1 MQEGSWY
8 TKAGAQGVRGVGAA
22 IKDGFQAINAVGR
35 AAQEGSSTWARSK
48 YTANYARGGFSSVVF
63 APNRK
68 EMLSSMFRSQL
79 RENSPEHIRAM
90 EKLAM
95 ERNVS
100 KGAVTKRM
108 GNILEAKKGKLGAGL
123 GKRVFGGVLGGAY
136 IGYAAL
142 SANGGAVKKIRGG
155 VSATAETVGFA
166 AGGKAGL
173 ALGAAA
179 GSFAGPLGSVVGGA
193 LGMIGGGLLGAA
205 GFNMASE
212 QMMDV
217 LEGPAKR
224 EQRRR
229 KVNWVHD
236 NSAFMTQNAHTM
248 RQTSLNAMNRG
259 MTSARSMLGREG
271 VMFHQ

>member
-1 MQEGSWY
+1 MQESSWY

-22 IKDGFQAINAVGR
+22 IKGGFQAIDAIGR
-35 AAQEGSSTWARSK
+35 MAQEGASTWGK
-48 YTANYARGGFSSVVF
+48 THYTSNYAKGGFSSVVF

-68 EMLSSMFRSQL
+68 EMLSSMFKFQTRA
-79 RENSPEHIRAM
+79 NSPEHIRAM
-90 EKLAM
+90 EKIAM
-95 ERNVS
+95 ERGAF
-100 KGAVTKRM
+100 KGPTKRM
-108 GNILEAKKGKLGAGL
+108 ASILKAKEGRLGPGL
-123 GKRVFGGVLGGAY
+123 GGRTFGGVLGGAY

-166 AGGKAGL
+166 AGSNVGL

-193 LGMIGGGLLGAA
+193 LGMIGGGVLGAM

-224 EQRRR
+224 EQRKR